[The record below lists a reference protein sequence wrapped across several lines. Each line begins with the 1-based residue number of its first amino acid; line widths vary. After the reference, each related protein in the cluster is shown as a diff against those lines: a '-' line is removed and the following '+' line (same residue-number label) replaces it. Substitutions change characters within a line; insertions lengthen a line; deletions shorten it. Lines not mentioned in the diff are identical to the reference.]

1 MAGRDKAHDD
11 GVGGHIFERKTS
23 KYRNC
28 KNNWNAK
35 KADRKETVE
44 SQIYEPIKG
53 QFSKTILEGNGK
65 QNIDN
70 DTSVQVGQ

>member
-1 MAGRDKAHDD
+1 MAGCDKAHND

-53 QFSKTILEGNGK
+53 
-65 QNIDN
+65 
-70 DTSVQVGQ
+70 